1 MITLEAYLRKYYKQ
15 KSDREIARLF
25 CTTAYRVE
33 RLRQSLRL
41 FREAGYKDAQLTL
54 TDAERLAWYQGT
66 FDVRESDWMFSG
78 LTK

>member
-1 MITLEAYLRKYYKQ
+1 MMTLEDYIRKYYTQ
-15 KSDREIARLF
+15 KSDSQIARLF

-41 FREAGYKDAQLTL
+41 HRDPGYRDAQLTL
-54 TDAERLAWYQGT
+54 TDAERMAWYSGT
-66 FDVRESDWMFSG
+66 FNVRETEWELSG